1 MRTIEVNLY
10 SFNELSE
17 DAQRTAL
24 NNFEPHVGY
33 IWDDAQQS
41 IKAFAEEFNV
51 RFPRQYDNPS
61 FGHIDDCILE
71 LSGTR
76 LRTYLLNNFY
86 SILFE
91 RKPQGEY
98 KAGKYPRRSKIQYTE
113 TCCPFTGVCYDEDL
127 LSDIRKFIASP
138 DTNTTFEQL
147 LRDCV
152 HNLHKSVEDEIQY
165 RHSDEAKIE
174 DIKANCYEFT
184 ENGKLA

>member
-10 SFNELSE
+10 SFNELNE

-24 NNFEPHVGY
+24 NNFEPNVDY
-33 IWDDAQQS
+33 IQYEAIDS
-41 IKAFAEEFNV
+41 IKKFAEEFNV
-51 RFPRQYDNPS
+51 RFPRQYDSPS
-61 FGHIDDCILE
+61 FTHIDDSILE

-91 RKPQGEY
+91 RKPQGKY
-98 KAGKYPRRSKIQYTE
+98 KAGKYPRRSRIQYTE

-152 HNLHKSVEDEIQY
+152 HNLHKSVEDEIEY
-165 RHSDEAKIE
+165 RQSDEGKMEHIE
-174 DIKANCYEFT
+174 ANGYEFT
-184 ENGKLA
+184 ENGNIA